1 MGFLRKLESNF
12 GVNSNYSQYLESTPK
27 QDNLLLGCGGKPK
40 FRHSYRYRIILGNG
54 QVFLGSRGFARFT
67 SKTPIS
73 ESDIISMLCIAHSHT
88 ISEFRY
94 KIPIW
99 RGARSWPMGPSER
112 RLPSGSS
119 TQMAPSANSAVGT
132 NAQFALVGSHE
143 KLGF

>member
-1 MGFLRKLESNF
+1 MGSRGFTRFTSKTPISES
-12 GVNSNYSQYLESTPK
+12 
-27 QDNLLLGCGGKPK
+27 DIIGCGGKPK

-54 QVFLGSRGFARFT
+54 QVFLGSRGFTRFT

-119 TQMAPSANSAVGT
+119 TQMAPSANSAVKT
-132 NAQFALVGSHE
+132 KAQFALVQPGE

>member
-1 MGFLRKLESNF
+1 MKKDARSWADAPSFWCNPGRVESYPVPLF
-12 GVNSNYSQYLESTPK
+12 F
-27 QDNLLLGCGGKPK
+27 GGKLK
-40 FRHSYRYRIILGNG
+40 FRHRYRYRIILGNG
-54 QVFLGSRGFARFT
+54 QVFLGSRGFTRFT

-73 ESDIISMLCIAHSHT
+73 ESDIISMLCIALSLS

-112 RLPSGSS
+112 RLPTGSS
-119 TQMAPSANSAVGT
+119 AQMAPSANWAVGT
-132 NAQFALVGSHE
+132 KAQFALVGSHE